1 MKLFRRAKNGVV
13 SGDAIPMFHDGVYH
27 VFFLTSPEHT
37 VNYPER
43 IRTTWY
49 HMISKDL
56 VNWEE
61 LEPALVPGVGA
72 TIDKDGCWT
81 GSAIYGEEKY
91 HIFYTAADLDSEFP
105 QKIGHAVSEDGIHFT
120 KDGDQPCIVPIT
132 EYYENI
138 DWRDPYVFY
147 NQDEACYWILIAARK
162 NTGPDTR
169 RACVALFKSQDLIHW
184 EHYGPI
190 YEPGYTNVTECPEMF
205 KMGNFWY
212 LTHSRFSEFAQTVYR
227 YSKSP
232 YGPWR
237 TPRFDGIG
245 GRRCYAAKS
254 MANDQGRRFYFAWIH
269 ERATPDDRNHW
280 CWGGDFC
287 IPHEIVQREDGELEF
302 KLPYEIES
310 TFDRQLEW
318 RFTGR
323 QGDIECLDQKVELNA
338 VGTMAYGFFDVIED
352 QFLMHCSMTPDNCRG
367 SVNVLLKADDDLA
380 VCYILSLDWGAQR
393 AYLTKYPVPMDP
405 YWADASVAVKDFSV
419 MEPDG
424 PRVCEKAYPF
434 CDGDRI
440 DLKIVIDHEIMEI
453 FIGEKTAFSFRC
465 YRPVDHQI
473 GLMVLDGNA
482 VFDQIEFVM

>member
-81 GSAIYGEEKY
+81 GSAIYGEGKY

-190 YEPGYTNVTECPEMF
+190 YEPGYTNVTE
-205 KMGNFWY
+205 
-212 LTHSRFSEFAQTVYR
+212 
-227 YSKSP
+227 
-232 YGPWR
+232 
-237 TPRFDGIG
+237 
-245 GRRCYAAKS
+245 
-254 MANDQGRRFYFAWIH
+254 
-269 ERATPDDRNHW
+269 
-280 CWGGDFC
+280 
-287 IPHEIVQREDGELEF
+287 
-302 KLPYEIES
+302 
-310 TFDRQLEW
+310 
-318 RFTGR
+318 
-323 QGDIECLDQKVELNA
+323 
-338 VGTMAYGFFDVIED
+338 
-352 QFLMHCSMTPDNCRG
+352 
-367 SVNVLLKADDDLA
+367 
-380 VCYILSLDWGAQR
+380 LSL
-393 AYLTKYPVPMDP
+393 
-405 YWADASVAVKDFSV
+405 
-419 MEPDG
+419 
-424 PRVCEKAYPF
+424 
-434 CDGDRI
+434 I
-440 DLKIVIDHEIMEI
+440 HI
-453 FIGEKTAFSFRC
+453 
-465 YRPVDHQI
+465 
-473 GLMVLDGNA
+473 
-482 VFDQIEFVM
+482 